1 MFWHRLSEFWLTTF
15 RSPRRPPAGWRRLA
29 FEVVDRAQRLGSQS
43 EAELRQAAMSLR
55 YRVLSGESLDQ
66 VLPEAFALVVE
77 TSSRQ
82 LGMRHFPVQIL
93 GGIALHRGCI
103 AEIQTGEGKTL
114 LATLP
119 LFLNALSGMPVHLA
133 TANDYLAKRD
143 ADQLRPIF
151 ESLGMS
157 VGAITGDLS
166 PCQRRAAYACD
177 ITYGTAREFGFDFL
191 RDRLTL
197 RASGKDVSP
206 LFAELLRSGG
216 QPGGQSTS
224 LEQSTIQRHPLHF
237 ALIDEAD
244 SLLIDEA
251 RTPLIISSQAT
262 DPSMT
267 EALLRWSAR
276 VADEFR
282 NVELVVLDPESK
294 QRELTSAGFRRLRAV
309 SKPAEINGVPLSE
322 LAESVVRSVTV
333 AETLQRD
340 QHYVVRDGEI
350 MIVDEFTGRI
360 SDGRKWRNGV
370 HQAIEAREGVPLS
383 PMTHHSARITVQ
395 EFFARYGR
403 VCGMTGTAAS
413 SAFEFWNVYSLP
425 VMQLPTHKPAR
436 RQRWGDRVLPTAD
449 ARWAAIAADV
459 LDMQRAGRPILIGT
473 RTIEQSEQLS
483 SRLTTV
489 GLEHQVLNA
498 RNHAREAEVIA
509 DAGRP
514 GCVTVATNMAGR
526 GTDIRLQ
533 GDAEARGG
541 LHVICS
547 ELHPSARI
555 DRQLAGRCGRQGDPG
570 SVQSFMS
577 LDDEILAGGLG
588 RERAAQMRE
597 FGSANSASLDQHATA
612 FRNAQATVERTHQQ
626 ERQLLVAHTRQQTR
640 QLAQL
645 GLDPF
650 LDGV

>member
-206 LFAELLRSGG
+206 LFSELLRSGG

-413 SAFEFWNVYSLP
+413 SAFEFWNVYGLP

-577 LDDEILAGGLG
+577 LDDEILATGLG

-597 FGSANSASLDQHATA
+597 FGLASAAPLDQHATA

-650 LDGV
+650 LDSV

>member
-143 ADQLRPIF
+143 ADQLRPVF

-177 ITYGTAREFGFDFL
+177 ITYGTARKFGFDFL

-206 LFAELLRSGG
+206 LFSELLRSGG

-413 SAFEFWNVYSLP
+413 SAFEFWNVYGLP

-459 LDMQRAGRPILIGT
+459 LDMQRATDPDR
-473 RTIEQSEQLS
+473 
-483 SRLTTV
+483 
-489 GLEHQVLNA
+489 
-498 RNHAREAEVIA
+498 HA
-509 DAGRP
+509 
-514 GCVTVATNMAGR
+514 
-526 GTDIRLQ
+526 
-533 GDAEARGG
+533 
-541 LHVICS
+541 
-547 ELHPSARI
+547 
-555 DRQLAGRCGRQGDPG
+555 
-570 SVQSFMS
+570 
-577 LDDEILAGGLG
+577 DD
-588 RERAAQMRE
+588 
-597 FGSANSASLDQHATA
+597 
-612 FRNAQATVERTHQQ
+612 
-626 ERQLLVAHTRQQTR
+626 
-640 QLAQL
+640 
-645 GLDPF
+645 
-650 LDGV
+650 

>member
-206 LFAELLRSGG
+206 LFSELLRSGG

-413 SAFEFWNVYSLP
+413 SAFEFWNVYGLP

-577 LDDEILAGGLG
+577 LDDEILATGLG

-597 FGSANSASLDQHATA
+597 FGLASAAPLDQHATA

>member
-15 RSPRRPPAGWRRLA
+15 RSPRRPPAGWLRLA
-29 FEVVDRAQRLGSQS
+29 FDVVDRAQRLGSQS
-43 EAELRQAAMSLR
+43 ETELRQAAMSLR
-55 YRVLSGESLDQ
+55 YRVLAGESLNA

-93 GGIALHRGCI
+93 GGIALHHGCI

-143 ADQLRPIF
+143 ADLLRPVF

-166 PCQRRAAYACD
+166 PSQRRAAYACD

-206 LFAELLRSGG
+206 LFSELLRSGG
-216 QPGGQSTS
+216 QSPG
-224 LEQSTIQRHPLHF
+224 QSTIQRHPLHF

-282 NVELVVLDPESK
+282 NVEFVVLDPESK

-340 QHYVVRDGEI
+340 HHYVVRDGQI

-360 SDGRKWRNGV
+360 ADGRKWRNGV

-395 EFFARYGR
+395 EFFAGYDR

-413 SAFEFWNVYSLP
+413 SAYEFWNVYGLP

-436 RQRWGDRVLPTAD
+436 RQRWGDRVLPTSD
-449 ARWAAIAADV
+449 ARWEAIAADV
-459 LDMQRAGRPILIGT
+459 LEMQRAGRPILIGT

-483 SRLTTV
+483 SRLTTA

-509 DAGRP
+509 DAGCP

-533 GDAEARGG
+533 DDAEARGG

-577 LDDEILAGGLG
+577 LDDEILASGLG
-588 RERAAQMRE
+588 LDRAARMRE
-597 FGSANSASLDQHATA
+597 FGSQNAASLDQHAAA

-626 ERQLLVAHTRQQTR
+626 ERQMLLAHTRQQTR
-640 QLAQL
+640 QLTQL